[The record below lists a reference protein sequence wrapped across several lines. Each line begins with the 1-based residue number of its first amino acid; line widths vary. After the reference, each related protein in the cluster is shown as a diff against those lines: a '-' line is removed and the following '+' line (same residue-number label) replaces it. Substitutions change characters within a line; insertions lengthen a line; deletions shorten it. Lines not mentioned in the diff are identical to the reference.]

1 MEINIF
7 MFFFLFNASLCYYSL
22 KLNKVYLQ
30 SISNDIN
37 NNTLEFNDNNEIND
51 EYFEKLKDNVDF
63 PLNYSDL
70 ESINQSFILTK
81 NINSEL
87 YTVGLYLGSNKQY
100 FRLLLSTFDD
110 LVTVS
115 STNCSLCNVS
125 NKYNSFLSSTS
136 KKLTS
141 SNGNP
146 NISYEIFSDSC
157 LIPAK
162 SIQNFIMT
170 KRFIKIPSLNFK
182 VIENDSSGFL
192 NSSVIDGILGLS
204 YNNNRSSK
212 DFIRELYNGG
222 YLSSLSFSIIIT
234 SSNVNRLYLGDI
246 MENDYIKNNIKSS
259 LNKGECSIIDNNWKC
274 QLEKLEYKA
283 LKFLQYQNQKYY
295 ANSNVSFNIKE
306 NKLIIPSEYYD
317 LIVRSYKMVK
327 EENSYISHRQYNK
340 ICWTFEEIIY
350 CNCYSKDDFGIVT
363 FHFGNNS
370 KLDIDL
376 RDYVSYNS
384 SAFFFKCRTDI
395 ILSKNNEFVVGLRG
409 LNNTILSF
417 NMKEKKIKF
426 FHLKKSKDFFWT
438 AFIFVIVIIFFWPL
452 FGLLKSL
459 WLFFT
464 H

>member
-1 MEINIF
+1 MKINILI
-7 MFFFLFNASLCYYSL
+7 FFFLLNVSLCYYSL
-22 KLNKVYLQ
+22 KLKKVNLQ
-30 SISNDIN
+30 NISNDIN
-37 NNTLEFNDNNEIND
+37 NNTIGFNDDNEINE
-51 EYFEKLKDNVDF
+51 EYFEYLKNNVDF

-204 YNNNRSSK
+204 YNNNSSSK
-212 DFIRELYNGG
+212 NFIRE
-222 YLSSLSFSIIIT
+222 F
-234 SSNVNRLYLGDI
+234 
-246 MENDYIKNNIKSS
+246 
-259 LNKGECSIIDNNWKC
+259 
-274 QLEKLEYKA
+274 
-283 LKFLQYQNQKYY
+283 LKFSFKNLYQG
-295 ANSNVSFNIKE
+295 F
-306 NKLIIPSEYYD
+306 
-317 LIVRSYKMVK
+317 IV
-327 EENSYISHRQYNK
+327 
-340 ICWTFEEIIY
+340 F
-350 CNCYSKDDFGIVT
+350 
-363 FHFGNNS
+363 
-370 KLDIDL
+370 
-376 RDYVSYNS
+376 
-384 SAFFFKCRTDI
+384 
-395 ILSKNNEFVVGLRG
+395 
-409 LNNTILSF
+409 
-417 NMKEKKIKF
+417 
-426 FHLKKSKDFFWT
+426 
-438 AFIFVIVIIFFWPL
+438 
-452 FGLLKSL
+452 
-459 WLFFT
+459 
-464 H
+464 